1 VTIAHNNAIPET
13 AERPLGRIN
22 MTTSLMRTL
31 ELNNDDS
38 HRFENGKGHQ
48 KEAENQITIG

>member
-1 VTIAHNNAIPET
+1 MTIAHNNAIPET

-31 ELNNDDS
+31 ELNNDES